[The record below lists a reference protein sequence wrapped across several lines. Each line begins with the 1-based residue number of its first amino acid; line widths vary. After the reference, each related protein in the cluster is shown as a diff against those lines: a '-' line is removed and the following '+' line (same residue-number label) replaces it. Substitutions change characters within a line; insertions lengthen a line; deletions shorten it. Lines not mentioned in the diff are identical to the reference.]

1 MRTSEFLSGATSSEA
16 QPGVISSRQ
25 GKTAGL
31 ALLLFGSF
39 LLYYILAALL
49 IRVFSPNV
57 VLHHEHLTAAGG
69 LMIWAGSS
77 LCPRWRVVLGLVCIA
92 FSSVSF
98 LNSHYCHALAA
109 SAHFAKASP
118 EILALCAQGKAA
130 STMAVSAFV
139 IGVCLLGSQRAP
151 RNQNQGPPR

>member
-1 MRTSEFLSGATSSEA
+1 
-16 QPGVISSRQ
+16 
-25 GKTAGL
+25 
-31 ALLLFGSF
+31 LFGSF
-39 LLYYILAALL
+39 LLYYIVAALL

-98 LNSHYCHALAA
+98 LDSHHCHALAA
-109 SAHFAKASP
+109 SAHFTKATP
-118 EILALCAQGKAA
+118 EILALCAQAKAA

-151 RNQNQGPPR
+151 RNQK